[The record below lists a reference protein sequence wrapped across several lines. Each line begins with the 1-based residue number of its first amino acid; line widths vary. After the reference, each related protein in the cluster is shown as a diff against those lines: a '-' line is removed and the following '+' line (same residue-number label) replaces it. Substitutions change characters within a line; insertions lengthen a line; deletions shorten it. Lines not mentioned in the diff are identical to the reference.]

1 MESADFNQLLACP
14 RCDNRIGVDKDQL
27 TCRGC
32 KTVFPKLDGV
42 PFLFADP
49 GVSLDEWRGRY
60 HARIRQLEQDIDNAE
75 QALAADDLG
84 DLSRQRLELTRSA
97 CSEYISELKA
107 ILEPLDLASMSAN
120 HETYLA
126 LRTRLPSD
134 QGITTYYAN
143 LHRDWCWGDQENAD
157 SERLLREGLGEHV
170 PNNMLILGAGG
181 ARLAYDLHR
190 SFPSALTVATDFNPL
205 LLLAAAKLVRG
216 ETLRLHEFPIAPRT
230 LDDVARLRE
239 LRAPAAVND
248 NFRLVLANALRAP
261 FRTGA
266 FDTLIT
272 PWLIDILPEPLT
284 LQAQRWNRLLADGGY
299 WLWFGSHAFRGA
311 HLRDRVSLD
320 ESKEIIESQGF
331 STPSVIEAEIPY
343 MVSPADR
350 HGRNERVVVICAQK
364 VKDVKAPSR
373 HVALPDWLVRSD
385 QAVPSSHSFQ
395 VQAMSTRIHA
405 FIMSMIDGKRSIDD
419 MARLMEEQRL
429 MPKQEAEGAI
439 RNFLIRMY
447 EESES
452 YSTL

>member
-1 MESADFNQLLACP
+1 MEPADFNELLACP
-14 RCDNRIGVDKDQL
+14 RCDNRIDVEQEKL
-27 TCRGC
+27 KCRGC
-32 KTVFPKLDGV
+32 KTVFPRLDGV

-60 HARIRQLEQDIDNAE
+60 HARVRQLEQEAE
-75 QALAADDLG
+75 QAEAALAQDDLG

-97 CSEYISELKA
+97 CFEYVNELKA
-107 ILEPLDLASMSAN
+107 ILEPLDLTSMSAN
-120 HETYLA
+120 YETHLA

-143 LHRDWCWGDQENAD
+143 LHRDWCWGEQENAD

-170 PNNMLILGAGG
+170 PKNMLVLGAGG

-190 SFPSALTVATDFNPL
+190 SFPSVHTVASDFNPL
-205 LLLAAAKLVRG
+205 LLLAAARLVRG

-239 LRAPAAVND
+239 LRAPAAVDD

-261 FRTGA
+261 FRAGA

-272 PWLIDILPEPLT
+272 PWLVDILPEPLP
-284 LQAQRWNRLLADGGY
+284 LQARRWNRLLADGGY

-311 HLRDRVSLD
+311 QLQDRVSLD
-320 ESKEIIESQGF
+320 ESMEIIEAQGF

-343 MVSPADR
+343 MASPADR
-350 HGRNERVVVICAQK
+350 HGRKERVVVICAQK
-364 VKDVKAPSR
+364 VKDMKAPSR

-385 QAVPSSHSFQ
+385 QPVPTRQSFQ
-395 VQAMSTRIHA
+395 VEAMSTRIHA

-419 MARLMEEQRL
+419 MAGLMEEQRL

-447 EESES
+447 EDSES